1 MIFNKIY
8 NRMMTLRQDESGA
21 SAVEYAILVGII
33 GAALSVAAQTFGT
46 GLGAVFTGLL
56 TKLNLS

>member
-1 MIFNKIY
+1 MLLFKIHD
-8 NRMMTLRQDESGA
+8 RLLKLRDDESGA

-33 GAALSVAAQTFGT
+33 GAALGTAAQAFGT

-56 TKLNLS
+56 AKVGLA